1 MLARPWCRTRWRR
14 LGKTMGV
21 SGDGNGDGERL
32 TGDASEATGGNC
44 DAPFFDTGEV
54 YWIAGI
60 SVLKLDLWGR

>member
-1 MLARPWCRTRWRR
+1 
-14 LGKTMGV
+14 MGV